1 MSRSDDPDLKT
12 GVHEAHGRSDD
23 ADTPVWLTRR
33 GAIRAVIATH
43 IAAALAVLAEVV
55 RPVSTPGG
63 YPVKR
68 VEALDFVASYAIY
81 GFVACV
87 LLVLLG
93 IVLRKLV
100 MRDENYY
107 RDGPR

>member
-1 MSRSDDPDLKT
+1 MSPGARGARREPPAGDTT
-12 GVHEAHGRSDD
+12 GGGD
-23 ADTPVWLTRR
+23 AGTPFWVTRR
-33 GAIRAVIATH
+33 AALLAVVATH
-43 IAAALAVLAEVV
+43 VAAGIAVLAEFV
-55 RPVSTPGG
+55 RPVSAGG
-63 YPVKR
+63 YVVKR
-68 VEALDFVASYAIY
+68 VAALDFTGSYAVY

-93 IVLRKLV
+93 IVLRRLV